1 MLISGD
7 AFETS
12 LAIQWLGL
20 GASSAGDEGSIPGW
34 GIKISHDVGAP
45 KPMGQN
51 SEPALSRATEAC
63 ALQLGR
69 SPHALQ
75 LEKAHALQ

>member
-1 MLISGD
+1 MIKNLPSN
-7 AFETS
+7 
-12 LAIQWLGL
+12 
-20 GASSAGDEGSIPGW
+20 AGDEGSIPGW